1 MALRKQVPLASLV
14 IVEAPALE
22 LLREKGEH
30 RHYGA
35 FRQMTD
41 AYFAAF
47 EAGDKEAIATM
58 IDFYGGAGTY
68 ASWPQRVRAYAMET
82 TPTNIID
89 WASARGFRLKPAALA
104 GLNTPTLIMTG
115 TASHPAARR
124 ANELLSE
131 CVPGSAFTI
140 IDGAAH
146 FMIAT
151 HADEVGRL
159 IAQHVHRAEAGQ

>member
-1 MALRKQVPLASLV
+1 
-14 IVEAPALE
+14 
-22 LLREKGEH
+22 
-30 RHYGA
+30 
-35 FRQMTD
+35 
-41 AYFAAF
+41 
-47 EAGDKEAIATM
+47 M

-82 TPTNIID
+82 THVNIID
-89 WASARGFRLKPAALA
+89 WASARGFPLTPAALA
-104 GLNTPTLIMTG
+104 GIQTPTLIMTG

-124 ANELLSE
+124 ANELLSA

-151 HADEVGRL
+151 HVEEVAHR
-159 IAQHVHRAEAGQ
+159 IARHVHRQGQDNAHR